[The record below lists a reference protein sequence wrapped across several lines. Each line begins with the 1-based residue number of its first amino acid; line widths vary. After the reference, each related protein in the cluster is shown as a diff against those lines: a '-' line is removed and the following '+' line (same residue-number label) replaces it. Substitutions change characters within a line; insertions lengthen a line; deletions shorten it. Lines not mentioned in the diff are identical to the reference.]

1 MPLITVSSSTG
12 KSQGFSVPSLDT
24 KLDALRRIMA
34 EFMGEDDR
42 FLTKEGGTLEDE
54 ALETQATVSDI
65 VKDGALKIAAKPS
78 PEAAPSPVATPKSDS
93 VILVFGEDAKVVAV
107 NDLKAGLDSI
117 RRPLETAGVISSG
130 DVFLSKGLTEISPG
144 DEKSKSISDACKK
157 DGELNFVIVRRKPKT
172 AIVVANGANKVNLSI
187 DMTQALAALR
197 AELPGQLMTSA
208 DSFQGLDGKPIPQAQ
223 EASRQIK
230 DALDSKTNTVAI
242 ASKRWT

>member
-1 MPLITVSSSTG
+1 
-12 KSQGFSVPSLDT
+12 
-24 KLDALRRIMA
+24 MA
-34 EFMGEDDR
+34 GFMGEDDR
-42 FLTKEGGTLEDE
+42 FLTKEDGTLEDE

-65 VKDGALKIAAKPS
+65 VKDGALKITAK
-78 PEAAPSPVATPKSDS
+78 PSPVATPRSDS

-130 DVFLSKGLTEISPG
+130 DVFLSKGLTEISPT

-187 DMTQALAALR
+187 DVTQALGALR
-197 AELPGQLMTSA
+197 AELLGQLMTSA

-230 DALDSKTNTVAI
+230 DALDSKTNSVAI